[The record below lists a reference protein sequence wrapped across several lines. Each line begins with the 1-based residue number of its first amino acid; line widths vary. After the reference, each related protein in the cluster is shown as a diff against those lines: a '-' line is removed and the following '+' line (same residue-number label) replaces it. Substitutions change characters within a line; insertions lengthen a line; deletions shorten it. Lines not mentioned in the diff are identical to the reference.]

1 MTEIGYATGPIGHD
15 IAGIRVAIPYQPAAE
30 WVEACAM
37 ATDISGVVFQL
48 ASRNSVDQLTNAMV
62 NDRIT
67 AEDVA
72 KGAGE
77 VLERVSPYR
86 WWVTYRL
93 FLLSRQAAV
102 MGRIVLAGL
111 DPWKLSPAMWATGVY
126 ALLTENA
133 SETDR
138 FKFDAQLETPPPGVD
153 DDGWGADD
161 FESMVAS
168 ARAMPGMR

>member
-1 MTEIGYATGPIGHD
+1 MTDVGYGTGAVIQD
-15 IAGIRVAIPYQPAAE
+15 IAGVRVGIPYQPAAE

-48 ASRNSVDQLTNAMV
+48 ATRSSVERLNDAMV
-62 NDRIT
+62 NSRVT
-67 AEDVA
+67 TEELA
-72 KGAGE
+72 KGATGL
-77 VLERVSPYR
+77 LERVSPYR

-111 DPWKLSPAMWATGVY
+111 DPWKLPPAMWATGVY

-133 SETDR
+133 SETER

-153 DDGWGADD
+153 DDTWGADD

>member
-1 MTEIGYATGPIGHD
+1 MTDIGYATGALIEDVG
-15 IAGIRVAIPYQPAAE
+15 GVRVGIPYQPAAE
-30 WVEACAM
+30 WVEACAK
-37 ATDISGVVFQL
+37 AADISGLVFQL
-48 ASRNSVDQLTNAMV
+48 ATRSSVERLTDAMV
-62 NDRIT
+62 NARVT
-67 AEDVA
+67 SEDVA
-72 KGAGE
+72 KGATAL
-77 VLERVSPYR
+77 LERVSPYR
-86 WWVTYRL
+86 WWVTHRL
-93 FLLSRQAAV
+93 FALSRQTAV

-126 ALLTENA
+126 ALLTQDA

-138 FKFDAQLETPPPGVD
+138 FKFDAQLETPPPGET